1 MCVFAFL
8 MTNALFILV
17 VFLLQLN
24 KEQLHFDWPFHAKN
38 EITFDD
44 DQLEIIIKRTYLK
57 LEPVGFILI
66 LFFGI
71 VLVVQFIAMLIHRF
85 KTISQILAATEI
97 NWYFNRKAKQMSPGM
112 ELRMNGVDIARRL
125 QRPKPQWDE
134 NELDDVQKNI
144 GRRDTVHR
152 ILYQHEQN
160 VNDQSNLEQNFKVNY
175 FGDSKY
181 LFFGCRAYL
190 QHSFY
195 LQQRV
200 LTWAV
205 ESP

>member
-8 MTNALFILV
+8 MANALFILV

-38 EITFDD
+38 EIFYDND
-44 DQLEIIIKRTYLK
+44 ELEITIKRTYLK

-71 VLVVQFIAMLIHRF
+71 VLIVQFIAMLIHRF

-97 NWYFNRKAKQMSPGM
+97 NWYCNRKAKQMSPGM
-112 ELRMNGVDIARRL
+112 ELKMNGVQIARRL

-134 NELDDVQKNI
+134 NDLDDEQKSI

-181 LFFGCRAYL
+181 YRLFLMLAF
-190 QHSFY
+190 
-195 LQQRV
+195 V
-200 LTWAV
+200 
-205 ESP
+205 